1 MKCKKHYTDLSSIVG
16 VCASCLRERLF
27 SLVVAQ
33 EQAQAQAQSKDQ
45 NVEEKN
51 CNLDTHPVFPRSVSP
66 YISRRKSDNSAAS
79 TTAAAWPSSNQQR
92 SERNRH
98 HSLPDQRFFS
108 TPQVGPTTGDYNPRR
123 KKHHSFIGLSLLTKL
138 FRSKKRN
145 ELDSY
150 SDPDP
155 RFSVSNSGGSYGGG
169 DSATSVMSSPS
180 WFANIRSGGVCR
192 KKQPFY
198 FTESS
203 NSAASVMRKHYR
215 EGRGVSPVRYSDSY
229 GGAEDEFCDGSSGY
243 ESCESR
249 KQTPWRTPAHSSVRR
264 GGGGHG
270 KNVSGLTFCLSPLV
284 RASPNRHWNHKGM
297 PPADSGEIRAP
308 VKPHLSNTKA
318 FCANRSKKLADLGRL
333 NSNR

>member
-1 MKCKKHYTDLSSIVG
+1 MKCKKHYADLSSVVG

-27 SLVVAQ
+27 SLVAAQ
-33 EQAQAQAQSKDQ
+33 EQAQAKAQSQDQ
-45 NVEEKN
+45 TVEEKN
-51 CNLDTHPVFPRSVSP
+51 RNLDTHPVFPRSVSP

-79 TTAAAWPSSNQQR
+79 TAAAAWPNSNQHN

-98 HSLPDQRFFS
+98 RSVPDQRFFS
-108 TPQVGPTTGDYNPRR
+108 TPQVGPTVGCYNPCR
-123 KKHHSFIGLSLLTKL
+123 KKKHSFIRFSLLTNL

-145 ELDSY
+145 EVDLDS
-150 SDPDP
+150 DP
-155 RFSVSNSGGSYGGG
+155 RVSVSNYGGSYGGG
-169 DSATSVMSSPS
+169 DSVTSAMPSPS
-180 WFANIRSGGVCR
+180 WFSTIRSGGGCR
-192 KKQPFY
+192 KKQPFC
-198 FTESS
+198 FNESS

-215 EGRGVSPVRYSDSY
+215 EDRGMSPVRYSDAY
-229 GGAEDEFCDGSSGY
+229 GGVEDEFGDGSSGY

-249 KQTPWRTPAHSSVRR
+249 KQTPWRTPAHPSVRR

-297 PPADSGEIRAP
+297 PPVDGGEIRAP
-308 VKPHLSNTKA
+308 VKPHLSNTKT

-333 NSNR
+333 NTTR